1 MNKIFGEDQEIE
13 NKLLSKENKSKDIKV
28 MKTSQKGDEL
38 KKNREYTNRR
48 WF

>member
-1 MNKIFGEDQEIE
+1 
-13 NKLLSKENKSKDIKV
+13 

-48 WF
+48 WFWKVNEKITKNIIKEYF